1 MKVAELKKGM
11 LLEGIGTAR
20 LRILPSTISWGPDT
34 PMLQT
39 VWPSKHDKN
48 KKFVK
53 CAMYLGTREELGLDK
68 SLWGRRYALVEG
80 LTMIIDR
87 EAWRY
92 LQPVT
97 TQNIKR

>member
-1 MKVAELKKGM
+1 M

-20 LRILPSTISWGPDT
+20 LRILPSTIAWGPDT